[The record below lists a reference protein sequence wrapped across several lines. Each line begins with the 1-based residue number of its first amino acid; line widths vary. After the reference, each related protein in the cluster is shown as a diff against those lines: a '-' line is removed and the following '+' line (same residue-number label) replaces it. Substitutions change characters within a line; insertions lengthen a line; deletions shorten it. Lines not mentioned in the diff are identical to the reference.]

1 MIRFCV
7 LKTPNIIMRTL
18 RSKSVLYLRLNGQ
31 CKLHSNNQA
40 SKTKIKEDL
49 SIHPFNHMPGKT
61 LKGKYF
67 VFHFFRKGEKNDLI
81 TF

>member
-49 SIHPFNHMPGKT
+49 SIHSTTCRAKHSKENT
-61 LKGKYF
+61 LF
-67 VFHFFRKGEKNDLI
+67 SIFSEKEKRM
-81 TF
+81 T